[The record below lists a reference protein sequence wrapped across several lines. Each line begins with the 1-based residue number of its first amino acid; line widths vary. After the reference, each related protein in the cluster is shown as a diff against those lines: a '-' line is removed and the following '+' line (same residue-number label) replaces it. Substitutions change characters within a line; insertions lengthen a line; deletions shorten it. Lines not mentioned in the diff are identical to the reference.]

1 MHFHSVSGLRLQPAS
16 LERRGALGVGRRTLP
31 YATTD
36 IVPFVVL
43 AVLIVVVQDL
53 VVEMIR
59 GYHAFGIHGKELPN
73 PSAFYANAAAPESLV
88 KNALNVI
95 VAVIS
100 DIIMVSSVWDRVPR

>member
-1 MHFHSVSGLRLQPAS
+1 MDF
-16 LERRGALGVGRRTLP
+16 
-31 YATTD
+31 
-36 IVPFVVL
+36 PFVV
-43 AVLIVVVQDL
+43 VVGQDL

-59 GYHAFGIHGKELPN
+59 GFHAFAIHGTALPN

-100 DIIMVSSVWDRVPR
+100 DMIMVSGMRRGLQHTKNGKRTS